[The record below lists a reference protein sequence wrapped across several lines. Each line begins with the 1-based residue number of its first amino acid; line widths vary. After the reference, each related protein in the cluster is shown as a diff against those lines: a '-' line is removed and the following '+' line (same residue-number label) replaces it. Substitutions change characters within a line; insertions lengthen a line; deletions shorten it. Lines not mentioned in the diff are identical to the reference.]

1 MKELY
6 RKHCLF
12 HGDIY
17 NIVMFIVVPIVVV
30 LLHIWMQ
37 SLIDVL
43 NVSNLAVL
51 MMFVGM
57 YADYYSFNGLTT
69 KDYPL
74 GIFKNSIKGRDAIKW
89 AIIADQIRRFVQIV
103 FIYIVC
109 NAITM
114 KMLQIELTSMDWIL
128 TLVCIL
134 FVYASITTVILI
146 GRNITTFAA
155 YTGFS
160 GILMSIAGVIVSLAL
175 FYRYCQGE
183 ADPMNWL
190 PIVFVLAVFSTG
202 VMIKYT
208 LYRYDRSF
216 MEEKYHDK

>member
-17 NIVMFIVVPIVVV
+17 NIVMFVVVPIVIV

-51 MMFVGM
+51 LMLVGM
-57 YADYYSFNGLTT
+57 YADYYSFNGLTA

-89 AIIADQIRRFVQIV
+89 ALVADQVRRFIQIT

-109 NAITM
+109 NVITM
-114 KMLQIELTSMDWIL
+114 NMKPITFTSSDWLL

-134 FVYASITTVILI
+134 YVYASTTTIIII

-155 YTGFS
+155 YTGLS
-160 GILMSIAGVIVSLAL
+160 GILMSISGVIVSLAL

-216 MEEKYHDK
+216 MEEKHHDK

>member
-1 MKELY
+1 
-6 RKHCLF
+6 
-12 HGDIY
+12 
-17 NIVMFIVVPIVVV
+17 MFVVVPIVIV

-51 MMFVGM
+51 LMLVGM
-57 YADYYSFNGLTT
+57 YADYYSFNGLTA

-89 AIIADQIRRFVQIV
+89 ALVADQVRRFIQIT

-109 NAITM
+109 NVITM
-114 KMLQIELTSMDWIL
+114 NMKPITFTSSDWLL

-134 FVYASITTVILI
+134 YVYASTTTIIII

-155 YTGFS
+155 YTGLS
-160 GILMSIAGVIVSLAL
+160 GILMSISGVIVSLAL

-216 MEEKYHDK
+216 MEEKHHDK

>member
-17 NIVMFIVVPIVVV
+17 NIVMFVVVPIVIV

-51 MMFVGM
+51 LMLVGM
-57 YADYYSFNGLTT
+57 YADYYSFNGLTA

-89 AIIADQIRRFVQIV
+89 ALVADQVRRFIQIT

-109 NAITM
+109 NVITM
-114 KMLQIELTSMDWIL
+114 NMLQQPLLSL
-128 TLVCIL
+128 
-134 FVYASITTVILI
+134 S
-146 GRNITTFAA
+146 
-155 YTGFS
+155 
-160 GILMSIAGVIVSLAL
+160 AG
-175 FYRYCQGE
+175 
-183 ADPMNWL
+183 
-190 PIVFVLAVFSTG
+190 T
-202 VMIKYT
+202 
-208 LYRYDRSF
+208 
-216 MEEKYHDK
+216 

>member
-17 NIVMFIVVPIVVV
+17 NIVMFVVVPIVIV

-37 SLIDVL
+37 SIIDVL

-51 MMFVGM
+51 LMFVGM
-57 YADYYSFNGLTT
+57 YADYYSFNGLTA

-89 AIIADQIRRFVQIV
+89 ALVADQVRRFIQIT

-109 NAITM
+109 NVITM
-114 KMLQIELTSMDWIL
+114 NMKPITFSSSDWLL

-134 FVYASITTVILI
+134 YVYASTTTIIII

-155 YTGFS
+155 YTGLS
-160 GILMSIAGVIVSLAL
+160 GILMSISGVIVSLAL
-175 FYRYCQGE
+175 FLRYCHGE

-190 PIVFVLAVFSTG
+190 PVVLVLAIISTG
-202 VMIKYT
+202 FMLKYT
-208 LYRYDRSF
+208 LYRYDKSF
-216 MEEKYHDK
+216 VEEK